1 MFNTKVALPH
11 VTSFVNILRS
21 HKFNFRAPPCLLW
34 KKKPLEQ
41 NVDSEKLKRRL
52 YRVFD
57 RYSQSSKPV
66 YSLKEIVHSNAI
78 FAECVKY

>member
-11 VTSFVNILRS
+11 ATSLVNILHG
-21 HKFNFRAPPCLLW
+21 HKFNSRVLPCLLW

-52 YRVFD
+52 YRIFD
-57 RYSQSSKPV
+57 RYSQSFKPV
-66 YSLKEIVHSNAI
+66 HSLQEIVHSNAI